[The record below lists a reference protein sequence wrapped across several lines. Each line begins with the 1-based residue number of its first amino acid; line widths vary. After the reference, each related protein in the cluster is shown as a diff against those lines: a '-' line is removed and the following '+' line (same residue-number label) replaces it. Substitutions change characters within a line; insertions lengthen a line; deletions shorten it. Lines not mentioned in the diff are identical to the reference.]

1 VEGGVLPQCGHW
13 MPEEQPAALAE
24 RLLAF
29 FAGVDD
35 VDDVDSAAAVA
46 TPQPAAAPIG
56 TN

>member
-1 VEGGVLPQCGHW
+1 MLPQCGHW